1 MRPARVKAPASSP
14 HPGPISITGNCMA
27 TLENAIRIAS
37 VAHEGQSDEAGQ
49 PCLLHPLRVMA
60 AVEGEASQIV
70 AVLHDVLKSA
80 RIKADDLRGEGFDD
94 EILEALESITP
105 RESEPYTSYILR
117 CRIND
122 LARKVKLAELVDNL
136 QPSRLVLLPRAAG
149 AGGRQ
154 ARTVSP
160 RVQISNRADDHRA
173 LHVGLRERSAGPGLS
188 GDRPGIA
195 RSRRR
200 ARNAS
205 FPARIRGTGR
215 SRPGNRSS
223 RGAGNGGSEST
234 RTSVGFLAP
243 KSAAISPTKRRSAS
257 LISPGGG
264 SVPLSMAR
272 GRRTRMICQSMGWR
286 MPHFTPA

>member
-1 MRPARVKAPASSP
+1 
-14 HPGPISITGNCMA
+14 MA

-70 AVLHDVLKSA
+70 AVLHDVLKGA

-136 QPSRLVLLPRAAG
+136 QPSRLVLLPERPEPAVVKL
-149 AGGRQ
+149 GRYFL
-154 ARTVSP
+154 AYKYL
-160 RVQISNRADDHRA
+160 I
-173 LHVGLRERSAGPGLS
+173 GLMTTEHYTSV
-188 GDRPGIA
+188 
-195 RSRRR
+195 
-200 ARNAS
+200 
-205 FPARIRGTGR
+205 
-215 SRPGNRSS
+215 
-223 RGAGNGGSEST
+223 SESG
-234 RTSVGFLAP
+234 R
-243 KSAAISPTKRRSAS
+243 
-257 LISPGGG
+257 
-264 SVPLSMAR
+264 R
-272 GRRTRMICQSMGWR
+272 GRG
-286 MPHFTPA
+286 